1 MSRSVNYDFAGWVTK
16 HDTRCTDGVTI
27 KHDAFKDNDGQKVP
41 LVWNHDYKTP
51 NNVLGHVTLKHRA
64 EGVYGYGFF
73 NDTVDAQNA
82 KELVKH
88 GDISSMSIGARKIKR
103 QGSNVIHGLIYEV
116 SLVMAGANPGATID
130 SVITHSE
137 EGDVESGIIYT
148 GTLIHSSDD
157 ILYDDESV
165 DEKTEVNPPVVEE
178 VKAET
183 TKTEETINHAKGEN
197 EDMATEKTVGEI
209 LESLSDEQAAAVQ
222 VLLETIVDEY
232 ENDEEGDDEVKQN
245 AFSKN
250 EVEMV
255 NDTLRHS
262 AVDAL
267 EFAMKNGASSL
278 KQVMEADEVLQHGIN
293 SIEMLFPEA
302 AYSTNGN
309 EPIIY
314 KDPNTAYK
322 EILNSVSKSPF
333 SRVRTLVADLTEIE
347 ARAKGYIT
355 GNLKKEEF
363 FSLIKRSTTPTTV
376 YKKQKIDRDD
386 LVDIT
391 DFNVVA
397 FMNREMR
404 MMLEEE
410 IARALLVGDGRDVSA
425 EDKINE
431 MNLRPIIS
439 DHEFF
444 TIHKSY
450 TSAATFVEDFIIAMS
465 EYRGSGAPTMFIDPV
480 VLANIRLLKS
490 ALDGRY
496 LFGDIPSVDA
506 IASKLGVS
514 KIVPTTFMSG
524 KGALAVNLRDYTL
537 GSTNGG
543 QITNFDDFDI
553 DFNQY
558 KYLIE
563 TRLSG
568 ALTMPKSAIHM
579 AATTART
586 GADDETAGMVWGD
599 RSPSSTTTSTST
611 STSTTLP

>member
-599 RSPSSTTTSTST
+599 RADTTTTVG
-611 STSTTLP
+611 

>member
-116 SLVMAGANPGATID
+116 SLVMAGANPGATIE

-245 AFSKN
+245 AFSNN

-267 EFAMKNGASSL
+267 NFAMKNGASSL
-278 KQVMEADEVLQHGIN
+278 KQVMEADEVLKHGIN

-410 IARALLVGDGRDVSA
+410 IARAVLVGDGRDVSA

-444 TIHKSY
+444 TIHKAY
-450 TSAATFVEDFIIAMS
+450 TSAATFTEDFITAMAD
-465 EYRGSGAPTMFIDPV
+465 YRGSGAPTMFIDPV
-480 VLANIRLLKS
+480 LLASIRLLK
-490 ALDGRY
+490 ATDGRY

-506 IASKLGVS
+506 IASKFGVS

-579 AATTART
+579 VATTAGT
-586 GADDETAGMVWGD
+586 GADDEAAGMVWGT
-599 RSPSSTTTSTST
+599 RSTTTTT
-611 STSTTLP
+611 AATTSTTTEG